1 MEKNTGIPYEKLV
14 QHIYRQIVN
23 CNGIDTIDVQ
33 HNVTLK
39 GTMTSHQIDVYWE
52 FSLGGVLYRTVIQ
65 AKDWANQ
72 VPQGAMLTFK
82 AVLDDL
88 PNGTKGIFIA
98 KTGFQSGAID
108 VAKASGIS
116 IYTFR
121 AAAEENWNGKIPM
134 ISVALRLRTPFYYQP
149 RFRIPPDWARDNP
162 QVAEMLSDLDSRS
175 LVVDNGTGESWTVNR
190 LITDSCDHCGVPP
203 KEYTKEFHD
212 AYLQPYGTD
221 HKIKIKE
228 FTGFFGY
235 QTRYDEEMQIRVDQL
250 VGYILRDV
258 TDGRVEIFD
267 DNAKLLRNGAQSDE
281 Q

>member
-23 CNGIDTIDVQ
+23 CNSIDTIDVQ

-39 GTMTSHQIDVYWE
+39 GKSTSHQIDVYWE
-52 FSLGGVLYRTVIQ
+52 FALGGILYRTVIQ
-65 AKDWANQ
+65 AKDWANK
-72 VPQGAMLTFK
+72 VDQGEMFK
-82 AVLDDL
+82 FKGVLDDL
-88 PNGTKGIFIA
+88 PNGTKGIFIT
-98 KTGFQSGAID
+98 KTGFQSGAVE
-108 VAKASGIS
+108 VAKAHSIS

-121 AAAEENWNGKIPM
+121 AAAEENWNEQIPM
-134 ISVALRLRTPFYYQP
+134 ISVALRLRTPFFHQP
-149 RFRIPPDWARDNP
+149 RFRMPPDWARDNP
-162 QVAEMLSDLDSRS
+162 HVAEMMRDLDSRS
-175 LVVDNGTGESWTVNR
+175 LVVDNETGESWTVNR
-190 LITDSCDHCGVPP
+190 LITASCDTCGVPP

-235 QTRYDEEMQIRVDQL
+235 QTRYDDKFQIRVDQL

-258 TDGRVEIFD
+258 TDGTIEIFD
-267 DNAKLLRNGAQSDE
+267 DNATLLRNEAQSNE
-281 Q
+281 